1 MNDKSMLKRKDVLD
15 SNNNINLASAVRAIY
30 LGKDFEQNNN
40 YKEIKEQVMEIAS
53 KRKISVYKINENN
66 ECITILNNK
75 E

>member
-1 MNDKSMLKRKDVLD
+1 MLKRKDVLD